1 MSNVECFTLFNGIK
15 IPSIGYGTW
24 RVSFNL
30 FNYRH
35 FADLEFRDQFY
46 FSCRVVFEYFN
57 DVERSMIDLLVYC
70 NLFSPPSH
78 TSYFSYNHY

>member
-30 FNYRH
+30 FNYHRH
-35 FADLEFRDQFY
+35 FADLELRDQFY
-46 FSCRVVFEYFN
+46 FSCRVVFIKAIEYFN
-57 DVERSMIDLLVYC
+57 DAERSMIGDR
-70 NLFSPPSH
+70 PAR
-78 TSYFSYNHY
+78 